1 MPVGGSSR
9 LAKVAFAFQRIG
21 VDVVFIGGATSRT

>member
-1 MPVGGSSR
+1 MNAGDH
-9 LAKVAFAFQRIG
+9 LAEVASAFQRIG